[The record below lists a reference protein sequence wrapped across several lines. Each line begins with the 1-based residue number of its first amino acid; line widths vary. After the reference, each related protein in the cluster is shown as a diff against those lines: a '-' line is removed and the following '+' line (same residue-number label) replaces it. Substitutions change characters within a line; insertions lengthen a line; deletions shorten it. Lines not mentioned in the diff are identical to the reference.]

1 MKNKPE
7 NVENY
12 LNTFSSKF
20 DRNLV
25 DLIPKSQKISSKL
38 FDAMHY
44 VIKVGGKRL
53 RPIFLMEIAKILG
66 VEKTY
71 SFRTAASIEFIH
83 CYSLVHDDLP
93 AMDNDDLRRG
103 SPTCHRQ
110 YDDAT
115 AILVGDAFQS
125 LAFEVLADKKTHP
138 DPGIRCSLIN
148 ELAKS
153 SGSNG
158 MVGGQMLD
166 LEAEKKK
173 LDLDQILQL
182 QKLKTGELFRFSCLA
197 SCILSEKLDEIRIF
211 EDFASKLGLAFQI
224 KDDLLDVEGDE
235 KKIGKKTKKDSDRGK
250 ETLISLL
257 GKDNAKKKSEDLIFK
272 AIKLLERYGEKAK
285 KLIELTDFIISR
297 NK

>member
-1 MKNKPE
+1 MKNIPE

-12 LNTFSSKF
+12 LGTFSKKF
-20 DRNLV
+20 DKNLV
-25 DLIPKSQKISSKL
+25 KLLPKSQQFSSKL
-38 FDAMHY
+38 FDAMYY
-44 VIKVGGKRL
+44 VIRVGGKRL
-53 RPIFLMEIAKILG
+53 RPVFLMEISEILG
-66 VEKTY
+66 VAKTY

-93 AMDNDDLRRG
+93 AMDDDDLRRG
-103 SPTCHRQ
+103 SPTCHKK

-125 LAFEVLADKKTHP
+125 LAFEILADEKTHP
-138 DPGIRCSLIN
+138 NPEIRCSLIN

-153 SGSNG
+153 SGSAG

-173 LDLDQILQL
+173 LNLEEILNL
-182 QKLKTGELFRFSCLA
+182 QRLKTGELFRFSCLA
-197 SCILSEKLDEIRIF
+197 SCILSDKSDEIPIF
-211 EDFASKLGLAFQI
+211 MDFASKLGLAFQI

-235 KKIGKKTKKDSDRGK
+235 KEIGKKTKKDLGRGK

-257 GKDNAKKKSEDLIFK
+257 GKNNAKKKSEDLIFD
-272 AIKLLERYGEKAK
+272 AIKLLKPYGKKAE
-285 KLIELTDFIISR
+285 KLIDLTNFIISR
-297 NK
+297 KK